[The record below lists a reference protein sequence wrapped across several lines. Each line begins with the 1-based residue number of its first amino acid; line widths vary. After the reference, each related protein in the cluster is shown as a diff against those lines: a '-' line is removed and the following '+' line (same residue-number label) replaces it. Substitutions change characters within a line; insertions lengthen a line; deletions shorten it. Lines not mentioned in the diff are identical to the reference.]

1 MMDFFINVLEIL
13 IWPMVVLILGLV
25 IVLNCK
31 KEIGALIDRI
41 HSIGKRGLTTEE
53 LPPNQFDEKRKN
65 AVDELMESANS
76 AVLLEM
82 EDTIKKRL
90 DDRGIE
96 AEGDAAK
103 ALRQHLAATLL
114 VLDFEQTLSLI
125 FVSQISL
132 LKQLNQETGRGY
144 DKNRISYTFGL
155 IKDGS
160 PNALKKW
167 TLDQYL
173 HLLFEKGLII
183 YIDDTYQITNKGI
196 EFLVWLTKIGH
207 VDHKPF

>member
-1 MMDFFINVLEIL
+1 MDFFIKVLEIL

-25 IVLNCK
+25 IILKCK
-31 KEIGALIDRI
+31 KEIRSLIDRI
-41 HSIGKRGLTTEE
+41 HSIGKRGVAIEE
-53 LPPNQFDEKRKN
+53 LPTNQFDEKRKN

-82 EDTIKKRL
+82 EKTIRKQL

-96 AEGDAAK
+96 ADGDAAK
-103 ALRQHLAATLL
+103 VLIHHLSATQL

-173 HLLFEKGLII
+173 YLLFEKGLVIFQ
-183 YIDDTYQITNKGI
+183 DGTYHITNKGI